1 GRVILRVVFMGTPEF
16 SVPVLEALV
25 THHQVVSVYT
35 QPDRIRGRGRTAT
48 PSPAKIAALANGI
61 PVSEPETLRDPAV
74 VDELRLLAPD
84 VICVAAYG
92 QILPMD
98 VLLVPRFGC
107 LNVHASLLPRHR
119 GAAPVHRAILEGD
132 VETGVVIML
141 MDEGLDTGP
150 YTSVVRIPVDDHTVG
165 SLTSVLATLGARALL
180 ETLDAVASGTVRW
193 VLQDDSVATHAAK
206 VAPADLELYPGL
218 RVADALRRVR
228 ASTPSARSRACI
240 GGTVVDI
247 IRATAAPDA
256 TQTTPGS
263 VISSRRELLLGLS
276 DGAMRV
282 EELRPA
288 GKAVMDGACFGRGRD
303 LGPMATWGSPL

>member
-1 GRVILRVVFMGTPEF
+1 MRVVFMGTSEF
-16 SVPVLEALV
+16 SVTILDSLV
-25 THHQVVSVYT
+25 THHHVVGVYT
-35 QPDRIRGRGRTAT
+35 QPDRIRRRGRTAT
-48 PSPAKIAALANGI
+48 PSPVKIAALANGI
-61 PVSEPETLRDPAV
+61 AVSEPETLRDPAV
-74 VDELRLLAPD
+74 VDELRSLDLD

-132 VETGVVIML
+132 AETGVAIML
-141 MDEGLDTGP
+141 MDEGLDTGA
-150 YTSVVRIPVDDHTVG
+150 YTSVLRVPVDDHTVV

-180 ETLDAVASGTVRW
+180 ETLDAVATGTVHW

-206 VAPADLELYPGL
+206 VTPADLELHPRL
-218 RVADALRRVR
+218 RVVDALRRVR
-228 ASTPSARSRACI
+228 ASTPSARSRASI
-240 GGTVVDI
+240 GGTVVDV
-247 IRATAAPDA
+247 IRATAVLDS
-256 TQTTPGS
+256 TETTPGS
-263 VISSRRELLLGLS
+263 VTANKRELLLGCS

-303 LGPMATWGSPL
+303 LGPMTTWGSTP